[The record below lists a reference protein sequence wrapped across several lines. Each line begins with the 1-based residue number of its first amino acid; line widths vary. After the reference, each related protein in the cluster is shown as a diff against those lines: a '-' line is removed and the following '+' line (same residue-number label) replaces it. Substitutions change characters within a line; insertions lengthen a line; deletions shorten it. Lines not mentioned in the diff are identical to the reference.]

1 MISPPPSQPPTL
13 GVLHPGRMGA
23 AFAGQAST
31 KGARVLWCPFGRSQ
45 ATHERARRAG
55 ITPVDSLKDL
65 LSMADVVLSICPA
78 TAAQHVAAQVAE
90 HTYQGLYIEANVTSP
105 QRSQRIAERLI
116 NGGARVVDGAIFGPP
131 PQVSA
136 PAALYLSG
144 NVTDTELAGSFF
156 DGTAIEVIK
165 LDGEVGAASA
175 LKMAYSSYQKTATV
189 LAAVAHALAAKY
201 GVTKHLLTEASHT
214 THVALSEPERLPVVA
229 ANAWRWAPEIHELAD
244 TLSSEQLPTDFALSA
259 AALLSRWDGLDETEP
274 SLDTVYQ
281 RLTDLT

>member
-1 MISPPPSQPPTL
+1 
-13 GVLHPGRMGA
+13 MGA

-31 KGARVLWCPFGRSQ
+31 KGAKVVWCPFGRSQ
-45 ATHERARRAG
+45 ATHERARHVG
-55 ITPVDSLKDL
+55 LSPIDDLKGL
-65 LSMADVVLSICPA
+65 LEVADVVLSICPS

-90 HTYQGLYIEANVTSP
+90 HGYRGLYIEANVTSP
-105 QRSQRIAERLI
+105 QRSQRIAERLV
-116 NGGARVVDGAIFGPP
+116 NTGARVVDAAIFGPP
-131 PQVSA
+131 PHVST

-144 NVTDTELAGSFF
+144 AAGDTEQAASLF
-156 DGTAIEVIK
+156 DGTAVEVIK

-214 THVALSEPERLPVVA
+214 THVALSEPERLPAVA
-229 ANAWRWAPEIHELAD
+229 ANAWRWAPEVHELAD
-244 TLSSEQLPTDFALSA
+244 TLSAEKLPTDFALSA
-259 AALLSRWDGLDETEP
+259 AALLSRWDGLDDTEP
-274 SLDTVYQ
+274 SLDVVYD